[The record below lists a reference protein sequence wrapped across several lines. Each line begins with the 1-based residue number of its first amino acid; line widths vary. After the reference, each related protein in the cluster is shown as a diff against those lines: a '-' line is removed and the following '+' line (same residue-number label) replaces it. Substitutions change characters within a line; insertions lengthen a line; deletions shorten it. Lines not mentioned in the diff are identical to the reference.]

1 MTLKELSRYYK
12 LQKRLARA
20 EEMLE
25 SFLRS
30 SCLGAQVITGMPHAA
45 GVKDK
50 VGDLAAEIAD
60 MQDKIRRL
68 EKESC
73 QVKREISAYI
83 DTIQDDQTRMIFR
96 LRFLRCLTWGEV
108 AALVGGRNTEKGVKN
123 ICYRYLKSWGG
134 VGRDEP

>member
-1 MTLKELSRYYK
+1 MTLQELSRYYE

-25 SFLRS
+25 SFITS
-30 SCLGAQVITGMPHAA
+30 SCLGAQVITGMPHAT

-60 MQDKIRRL
+60 MQDKVRRF
-68 EKESC
+68 EKESR
-73 QVKREISAYI
+73 QAEREISAYI

-96 LRFLRCLTWGEV
+96 LRFLRCMTWGEV
-108 AALVGGRNTEKGVKN
+108 AALIGGGNSENSVKS
-123 ICYRYLKSWGG
+123 ICYRFIKLHR
-134 VGRDEP
+134 RDAP